1 MGPGSTHSGR
11 PMVLLATLCALA
23 TCVPATAGA
32 GPLPLTIGRIHP
44 VDDAGTTVR
53 AGREAARVPGD
64 PDLFKVKADLWL
76 RNSGGADL
84 EVASV
89 TNSYTNDN
97 AVYWLAGGARS
108 RASAW
113 SRRSRRSCRCNHG

>member
-1 MGPGSTHSGR
+1 M
-11 PMVLLATLCALA
+11 
-23 TCVPATAGA
+23 PASSSIYAG
-32 GPLPLTIGRIHP
+32 LPEP
-44 VDDAGTTVR
+44 
-53 AGREAARVPGD
+53 GREAACVPGD

-108 RASAW
+108 SASAW